1 MVFYNREDDIR
12 RMKAV
17 LSGDPN
23 LLYFVYGPINSG
35 KTALLMKVLEE
46 LPEEFRVFYINF
58 RWRDVERIEDFLQ
71 VLFKV
76 RRGDKRDNVKEF
88 TKDLIREG
96 FKALGKLK
104 GIPIPERIFDYL
116 FLDSKKA
123 DDIFEYMEDMFEEI
137 VEEGF
142 RPVLVFDEL
151 QSIKDILNATGKPVL
166 GRLFNFL
173 VGMTKE
179 KHLCHSLCST
189 SDCLFIEDIYSN
201 ARLEG
206 RAKYI
211 LVDDLPKDDAY
222 KLYEGFGFED
232 KVLVWDWI
240 GGKVGDMIRLYEK
253 KKQGYSEE
261 EGLRNMLK
269 DEVGR
274 LEDLLEK
281 IGAGRRIFNFEG
293 GEFLV
298 DISKVEDVLRIF
310 KTNEEV
316 SKKGIDL
323 VYRNYLIYENIL
335 FYNPL
340 EGTIR
345 PQGRLLLRAIREV
358 IGG

>member
-1 MVFYNREDDIR
+1 MPFYNREKDIR

-46 LPEEFRVFYINF
+46 LPEEYRVFYINF
-58 RWRDVERIEDFLQ
+58 RGLEGGYSKIMRAFFRLGDENLWKKIRERAPIVAGAIEYVEKIAKKFNTKIELPGEIIRLLQ
-71 VLFKV
+71 V
-76 RRGDKRDNVKEF
+76 GGED
-88 TKDLIREG
+88 
-96 FKALGKLK
+96 
-104 GIPIPERIFDYL
+104 PEKIDVFDYL
-116 FLDSKKA
+116 EGIMRNFKEKGKKS
-123 DDIFEYMEDMFEEI
+123 I
-137 VEEGF
+137 
-142 RPVLVFDEL
+142 LVIDEL
-151 QSIKDILNATGKPVL
+151 QVIRDELNATGRPVL

-173 VGMTKE
+173 VRMTKE
-179 KHLCHSLCST
+179 THLCHSLCST

-211 LVDDLPKDDAY
+211 LVDDLSRDEAY

-232 KVLVWDWI
+232 EELVWDWI
-240 GGKVGDMIRLYEK
+240 GGKVGDMVRLYEE

-274 LEDLLEK
+274 LKDLLESVEEGERGEIDIDELK
-281 IGAGRRIFNFEG
+281 RALKFFKRNEICDVGEVKRGLRR
-293 GEFLV
+293 FL
-298 DISKVEDVLRIF
+298 IQ
-310 KTNEEV
+310 
-316 SKKGIDL
+316 
-323 VYRNYLIYENIL
+323 ENIL
-335 FYNPL
+335 FYNPV

>member
-23 LLYFVYGPINSG
+23 LVYFVYGPINSG

-46 LPEEFRVFYINF
+46 LSDEYRVFYINF

-76 RRGDKRDNVKEF
+76 RRGDNRENVKEF

-137 VEEGF
+137 VEEGL

-151 QSIKDILNATGKPVL
+151 QSIKDILNGTGKPVL

-206 RAKYI
+206 RAKYL
-211 LVDDLPKDDAY
+211 LVDDLGKEEAFRT
-222 KLYEGFGFED
+222 YEAFGFED
-232 KVLVWDWI
+232 SELVWEYI
-240 GGKVGDMIRLYEK
+240 GGKIGDMVRLYEE
-253 KKQGYSEE
+253 KKQGYNEE
-261 EGLRNMLK
+261 EGLKSMLK
-269 DEVGR
+269 DEIGR
-274 LEDLLEK
+274 LEWIRWKVL
-281 IGAGRRIFNFEG
+281 R
-293 GEFLV
+293 
-298 DISKVEDVLRIF
+298 KVEDGSGIWEFLKKFRNEDRLTKEEIGEEFDRLIF
-310 KTNEEV
+310 WIEQ
-316 SKKGIDL
+316 
-323 VYRNYLIYENIL
+323 NIL
-335 FYNPL
+335 FYNPV
-340 EGTIR
+340 ESTIG
-345 PQGRLLLRAIREV
+345 PQSRLLWRAIKEV
-358 IGG
+358 L

>member
-17 LSGDPN
+17 LSGEPN

-35 KTALLMKVLEE
+35 KTALLMKILEE
-46 LPEEFRVFYINF
+46 LPEEYRVFYINF
-58 RWRDVERIEDFLQ
+58 RGRDVEKIEDFLQ

-76 RRGDKRDNVKEF
+76 SRGDSRDNVKEF

-116 FLDSKKA
+116 FMDSKKA
-123 DDIFEYMEDMFEEI
+123 DDVFRYMEEMFEEI
-137 VEEGF
+137 VEVGL
-142 RPVLVFDEL
+142 RPVLIFDEL
-151 QSIKDILNATGKPVL
+151 QSIKDILNATGRPVI

-173 VGMTKE
+173 VRMTKE
-179 KHLCHSLCST
+179 THLCHSLCST

-211 LVDDLPKDDAY
+211 LVDDLNKDDGY
-222 KLYEGFGFED
+222 RLYEGFGFED

-240 GGKVGDMIRLYEK
+240 GGKVGDMIRLFEE

-269 DEVGR
+269 DEAGR
-274 LEDLLEK
+274 LSWMLKLIKDGEKEGPSIEDLDK
-281 IGAGRRIFNFEG
+281 T
-293 GEFLV
+293 
-298 DISKVEDVLRIF
+298 LRIF
-310 KTNEEV
+310 KRSDKVKHTEV
-316 SKKGIDL
+316 ESKVLKF
-323 VYRNYLIYENIL
+323 LIEENIL
-335 FYNPL
+335 FYNPV
-340 EGTIR
+340 EGTIC
-345 PQGRLLLRAIREV
+345 PQGRLIHRAIEEV
-358 IGG
+358 IS

>member
-1 MVFYNREDDIR
+1 MKEIPEFIDREADIK

-17 LSGDPN
+17 LSGRPN
-23 LLYFVYGPINSG
+23 LVYFVYGPINSG

-46 LPEEFRVFYINF
+46 LPEEYRIFYINF

-88 TKDLIREG
+88 TREVIRG
-96 FKALGKLK
+96 GVKVFGKLK

-151 QSIKDILNATGKPVL
+151 QSIKDILNAAGKPVL

-211 LVDDLPKDDAY
+211 LVDDLPVSY
-222 KLYEGFGFED
+222 THLT
-232 KVLVWDWI
+232 LP
-240 GGKVGDMIRLYEK
+240 
-253 KKQGYSEE
+253 
-261 EGLRNMLK
+261 
-269 DEVGR
+269 
-274 LEDLLEK
+274 
-281 IGAGRRIFNFEG
+281 
-293 GEFLV
+293 
-298 DISKVEDVLRIF
+298 
-310 KTNEEV
+310 TN
-316 SKKGIDL
+316 
-323 VYRNYLIYENIL
+323 
-335 FYNPL
+335 
-340 EGTIR
+340 
-345 PQGRLLLRAIREV
+345 REV
-358 IGG
+358 

>member
-1 MVFYNREDDIR
+1 MPFYNREKDIR

-46 LPEEFRVFYINF
+46 LGEEYKVFYINF
-58 RWRDVERIEDFLQ
+58 RGRDVERIEDFLQ

-76 RRGDKRDNVKEF
+76 SRGDSRDNVKEF
-88 TKDLIREG
+88 TKDLIKEG

-116 FLDSKKA
+116 FMDSKKA
-123 DDIFEYMEDMFEEI
+123 DDVFRYMEEMFEEM
-137 VEEGF
+137 VEVGL
-142 RPVLVFDEL
+142 RPVLIFDEL
-151 QSIKDILNATGKPVL
+151 QSIKDILNATGRPVI

-173 VGMTKE
+173 VRMTKE
-179 KHLCHSLCST
+179 THLCHSLCST

-222 KLYEGFGFED
+222 KLYEGFGFND
-232 KVLVWDWI
+232 KGLVWDWI
-240 GGKVGDMIRLYEK
+240 GGKVGDMVRLYEE

-274 LEDLLEK
+274 LGMYLRLLRYTGAKVAIKGKEVEVKEED
-281 IGAGRRIFNFEG
+281 IRAGLG
-293 GEFLV
+293 
-298 DISKVEDVLRIF
+298 IF
-310 KTNEEV
+310 KSGYKIKADEMEEPV
-316 SKKGIDL
+316 LFEL
-323 VYRNYLIYENIL
+323 VQENIL
-335 FYNPL
+335 FYNPV
-340 EGTIR
+340 EGTVC
-345 PQGRLLLRAIREV
+345 PQGRLIHRAIEDV
-358 IGG
+358 IT